1 MSQQINLYNPIF
13 LKQEKYFST
22 KAIGQ
27 AFALVVA
34 GLAAFYAFAL
44 VQTRSAEGL
53 LAQTRAQVT
62 QQRARFVAVAPKFT
76 PAARSKV
83 LEAELV
89 RVEMEVKTRRDT
101 LNALSTG
108 ELGNTTGF
116 SEFLAALAR
125 QTVQGVW
132 LTGIVIGESGKDLR
146 IDGRALRPELVP
158 AYLKA
163 LNEEPVMRGREVTE
177 MKVAAKDA
185 PKADA
190 KSASPA
196 GPERYVE
203 FGLTAGARR

>member
-62 QQRARFVAVAPKFT
+62 QQRDRFVAVTPKFT

-89 RVEMEVKTRRDT
+89 RVEKEVKTRRDT

-177 MKVAAKDA
+177 MKVTAMDA
-185 PKADA
+185 PKSDA
-190 KSASPA
+190 KSARPV

>member
-44 VQTRSAEGL
+44 VQTRSAESL
-53 LAQTRAQVT
+53 LAQTRAQVAE
-62 QQRARFVAVAPKFT
+62 QRGRFVAVAPKFT
-76 PAARSKV
+76 PASRSKV

-89 RVEMEVKTRRDT
+89 RMEKEVKTRRDT

-146 IDGRALRPELVP
+146 IDGRAVRPELVP

-185 PKADA
+185 PKPDA
-190 KSASPA
+190 KSARPV

>member
-22 KAIGQ
+22 KAIAQ
-27 AFALVVA
+27 ALGLVLV

-44 VQTRSAEGL
+44 VQTRNAEGL

-62 QQRARFVAVAPKFT
+62 QQRERFVAVAPKFT
-76 PAARSKV
+76 PATRSKV
-83 LEAELV
+83 LEAELAKM
-89 RVEMEVKTRRDT
+89 EKEVKTRRDT

-132 LTGIVIGESGKDLR
+132 LTGIVIGESGKDLH

-190 KSASPA
+190 KSARPV

-203 FGLTAGARR
+203 FGLAAGARR